1 MQVGANK
8 VKASTATWGDFK
20 TALLLYCQL
29 VLFLMQIIF
38 KIGSIF
44 VNIRRTQG
52 YTFPPPSISGFNL
65 SALCILGD
73 LCKHFKAALLQHCKC
88 HTHTRTYLHIYVHT
102 SAWEQEPCLSSWG
115 LPGQGQAPRTWQRPP
130 EPCLLA
136 PCLENARSHI
146 CLMQRQLRVMEVLEH
161 YPGFHASSS
170 PDNRVTIPTLH
181 YFKVSVIT
189 RCIFLDFCFCCLAA
203 KQHKL

>member
-20 TALLLYCQL
+20 TASLLYCQF
-29 VLFLMQIIF
+29 VLFLIQIIL

-44 VNIRRTQG
+44 VNIRRTRG
-52 YTFPPPSISGFNL
+52 YTFPPPQFLGLICLLCVFWGTCANISR
-65 SALCILGD
+65 
-73 LCKHFKAALLQHCKC
+73 QHYCSTANV
-88 HTHTRTYLHIYVHT
+88 THTRTYLHIYVHT
-102 SAWEQEPCLSSWG
+102 SAWEQEPCLSLWG
-115 LPGQGQAPRTWQRPP
+115 LPGQGQAPSTQQRPP

-136 PCLENARSHI
+136 PCSEKARSQI
-146 CLMQRQLRVMEVLEH
+146 CLMQQQPRVMEVLEH
-161 YPGFHASSS
+161 YTGFYSFSS

-189 RCIFLDFCFCCLAA
+189 RCIFLDFCSCCLAA